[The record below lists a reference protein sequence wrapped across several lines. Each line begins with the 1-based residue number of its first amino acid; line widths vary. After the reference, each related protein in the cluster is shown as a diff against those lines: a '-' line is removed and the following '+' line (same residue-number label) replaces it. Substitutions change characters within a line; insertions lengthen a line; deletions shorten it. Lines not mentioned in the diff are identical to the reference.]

1 MKLYLASFFQPE
13 NHGPGK
19 VISISVERPKGIE
32 AAGVFVPFAPTS
44 ECLNTYRREQLENQ
58 QDASNNFVSSYKS
71 QLDNFMNELDA
82 ASAKTGSLATEVLP
96 FEEGDTLASWERGEF
111 TNYRRIL
118 AEYLHKIGY
127 EVELH

>member
-32 AAGVFVPFAPTS
+32 AAGVFAPFAPTS

-58 QDASNNFVSSYKS
+58 QDASNNFVNSYRK
-71 QLDNFMNELDA
+71 QLDDFIKELYSA
-82 ASAKTGSLATEVLP
+82 AEQSSCFATEVLP
-96 FEEGDTLASWERGEF
+96 FNDGDTLASWERGKF
-111 TNYRRIL
+111 TNYRKIL
-118 AEYLHKIGY
+118 AEYLRKIGY